1 MADAPPV
8 LDQATVR
15 ALCEAGFL
23 PTRDY
28 LAIAAEQ
35 GWARDAFQA
44 QRERR
49 AAPFIPP
56 RDGGGFD
63 TYLSAEID
71 T

>member
-23 PTRDY
+23 PTREY
-28 LAIAAEQ
+28 VAIAAEQ
-35 GWARDAFQA
+35 GWQPDAFLRE
-44 QRERR
+44 RERR
-49 AAPFIPP
+49 AAPLIPP
-56 RDGGGFD
+56 RDGDGFD

-71 T
+71 A